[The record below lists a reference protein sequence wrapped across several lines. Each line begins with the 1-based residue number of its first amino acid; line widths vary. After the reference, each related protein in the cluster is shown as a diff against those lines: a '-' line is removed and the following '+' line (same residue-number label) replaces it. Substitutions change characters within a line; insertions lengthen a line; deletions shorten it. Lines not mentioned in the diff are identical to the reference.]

1 MADFCKGWR
10 RKIGL
15 VTLALAMMLS
25 AGWVRSFTVRDVYSY
40 TEGRSMITFRSFEG
54 GLGWQRFTPAGMFM
68 SRGWRSDP
76 HFKFAA
82 NDPWWRFDNFDEAD
96 IDWRWDG
103 AGFSFGAA
111 SKKNPPLVRSLDLW
125 IVPYWVLVLPLIVG
139 SSFLLLIPPARL
151 QTASSVESEGWT

>member
-54 GLGWQRFTPAGMFM
+54 GLGWQRFTPSGMLM
-68 SRGWRSDP
+68 STGWRSD
-76 HFKFAA
+76 HNFKFAW
-82 NDPWWRFDNFDEAD
+82 NDPWWRFDNFDATD
-96 IDWRWDG
+96 IEWRWDW
-103 AGFSFGAA
+103 AGFSFGAV
-111 SKKNPPLVRSLDLW
+111 SMKNPPLVRNLDLW
-125 IVPYWVLVLPLIVG
+125 IIPYWVLVSPLIVG
-139 SSFLLLIPPARL
+139 SSFLLLVSPCL
-151 QTASSVESEGWT
+151 QQPASSVESEGWT